1 MAAAFPPCRAGL
13 VIGVSDAPL
22 SKESILVE
30 FIPLLFKVG
39 EGWLS
44 LP

>member
-1 MAAAFPPCRAGL
+1 MAGL
-13 VIGVSDAPL
+13 AIGARDAPL

-30 FIPLLFKVG
+30 AIPLLFKVG
-39 EGWLS
+39 AGWLS